1 MPLRASAAD
10 AERKKGRIVAGSPG
24 LVCKH
29 CMGARWE
36 GRYFF
41 SSVESLTSSY
51 TVMEK
56 HYLKCSAVPKSVK
69 DELAVARNKHASQ
82 RKDIPVG
89 SQQAFYRSLWNRLTQ
104 SNGGSSMFS
113 PGGGGVL
120 MSPEAAGT
128 AHRDNDGGGDE
139 TNSSGSDE
147 KAHDSFDDHV
157 KLIEH
162 VKETVVM
169 HGTGGIT
176 EALKQYYGCLE
187 YGGCVYMRSNVMPAH
202 FSATWLLS
210 KVVPKDYITNPI
222 KKAFVG

>member
-1 MPLRASAAD
+1 MPLRASEED

-29 CMGARWE
+29 CKGARWE

-69 DELAVARNKHASQ
+69 EELATARANHAIQ

-89 SQQAFYRSLWNRLTQ
+89 SQQAYYRSLWNRLTRA
-104 SNGGSSMFS
+104 SLPHGES
-113 PGGGGVL
+113 PGAGGVL
-120 MSPEAAGT
+120 MSPEAK
-128 AHRDNDGGGDE
+128 DPNPED
-139 TNSSGSDE
+139 SSSVDD
-147 KAHDSFDDHV
+147 ADSFDDHV

-162 VKETVVM
+162 IKETVVD
-169 HGTGGIT
+169 GGIT
-176 EALKQYYGCLE
+176 ETLKQYYGCLE
-187 YGGCVYMRSNVMPAH
+187 YGGCVYMRDKVMPEH
-202 FSATWLLS
+202 FSANWLLS
-210 KVVPKDYITNPI
+210 KVVPKDYSANPI
-222 KKAFVG
+222 KKTFVG